1 MALTD
6 SSAVGGT
13 VDTSALGFAAFD
25 ADNHYY
31 EATDAF
37 TRHLEPAF
45 RKRGVQWAS
54 IDGRNRLLVGGRI
67 FRFIPNPSFDP
78 IARPGSLDL
87 YFRGKQP
94 SSDIRA
100 AFGDLEQMADRPEYR
115 DRDARLA
122 RMDQQGLEG
131 CFLFPTLGV
140 GIEEALSH
148 DIDALYATFRA
159 FNRWLEDDW
168 GYAYQDRL
176 FAAPML
182 SLSDPAQAEAELARV
197 LDAGARIVCLRGA
210 PIRTSSGGRSPGA
223 SEFERFWSM
232 ADEAGIT
239 VGYHSGDSGYGR
251 YADDWGSGGE
261 MEAFRFD
268 PFRTLVTADRPMLE
282 TLGALV
288 IHGVFARH
296 PNLRVATIE
305 SGSGWVPELFRRFRK
320 FYKQVPEAFPGDPIE
335 TFRRHVS
342 VAPLYE
348 DDIRGLA
355 DLIGID
361 HVLFG
366 SDWPHAE
373 GLVEPSAF
381 VDDLHGFDADE
392 IRTIMRDNGRALARE
407 ATL

>member
-1 MALTD
+1 MAMTD
-6 SSAVGGT
+6 TSV

-31 EATDAF
+31 EAADAF
-37 TRHLEPAF
+37 TRYLDPAF
-45 RKRGVQWAS
+45 RKRAVQWAT
-54 IDGRNRLLVGGRI
+54 IDGKNRLLVGGKI
-67 FRFIPNPSFDP
+67 FRFIPNPMFDP

-94 SSDIRA
+94 SNDIRT
-100 AFGDLEQMADRPEYR
+100 AFGDLERLADRPEYR

-122 RMDQQGLEG
+122 RMDSQGLDG

-140 GIEEALSH
+140 GIEEALAH
-148 DIDALYATFRA
+148 DVDALYATFRA

-182 SLSDPAQAEAELARV
+182 SLADPAQAEAELARV
-197 LDAGARIVCLRGA
+197 LTAGARIVCLRAA
-210 PIRTSSGGRSPGA
+210 PIRTASGGRSPGA
-223 SEFERFWSM
+223 PEFARFWRM
-232 ADEAGIT
+232 VDEAGIT

-251 YADDWGSGGE
+251 YADDWGANGD

-268 PFRTLVTADRPMLE
+268 PFRSLVTTDRPMLE
-282 TLGALV
+282 TIGALV
-288 IHGVFARH
+288 IHGVFAAH
-296 PNLRVATIE
+296 PRLRIATIE
-305 SGSGWVPELFRRFRK
+305 NGSAWVPELFRRFRK

-335 TFRRHVS
+335 TFRRHVW
-342 VAPLYE
+342 VAPFYE
-348 DDIRGLA
+348 DDIRALA
-355 DLIGID
+355 DTIGLD

-373 GLVEPSAF
+373 GLAEPAGF
-381 VDDLHGFDADE
+381 VDDLEGFDADE
-392 IRTIMRDNGRALARE
+392 VRTIMRDNGRALAEE
-407 ATL
+407 AKL

>member
-1 MALTD
+1 MTTTGT
-6 SSAVGGT
+6 SAPST
-13 VDTSALGFAAFD
+13 IDTSALGFAAFD

-31 EATDAF
+31 EAIDAF
-37 TRHLEPAF
+37 TRHLDPAF
-45 RKRGVQWAS
+45 RRRGVQWATV
-54 IDGRNRLLVGGRI
+54 DGRNRLLVGGRI
-67 FRFIPNPSFDP
+67 CRFIPNPTFDP
-78 IARPGSLDL
+78 IARPGALDL

-100 AFGDLEQMADRPEYR
+100 AFGELERIEDRPEYR
-115 DRDARLA
+115 DRDARIA
-122 RMDQQGLEG
+122 RMDAQGLDG

-148 DIDALYATFRA
+148 DVDALHASFRA

-168 GYAYQDRL
+168 GYAYQDRI

-182 SLSDPAQAEAELARV
+182 SLADATQAEAELVRV
-197 LDAGARIVCLRGA
+197 LEAGARIICLRAA
-210 PIRTSSGGRSPGA
+210 PVRTSSGGRSPGA
-223 SEFERFWSM
+223 PEFERFWSM
-232 ADEAGIT
+232 VDEAGIT

-251 YADDWGSGGE
+251 YADDWGAGGE

-268 PFRTLVTADRPMLE
+268 PFRTLVTSDRPAME

-288 IHGVFARH
+288 IHGVFDRH
-296 PNLRVATIE
+296 PNVRVATIE
-305 SGSGWVPELFRRFRK
+305 SGSGWVPELFRRFTK

-335 TFRRHVS
+335 TFRRHVW
-342 VAPLYE
+342 VAPFYE

-355 DLIGID
+355 DLIGVD

-373 GLVEPSAF
+373 GLVEPADF
-381 VDDLHGFDADE
+381 VRDLGGFDADE
-392 IRTIMRDNGRALARE
+392 IRTIMRDNGRALAQE
-407 ATL
+407 A